1 MHCDKHVAKAVIIS
15 RIYNMSKIT
24 IDGKE
29 YDDTLL
35 SDEVKA
41 QLTSMQVVDKK
52 IVEAKQLLAILQTAR
67 NAYGNDLKE
76 LLAS

>member
-1 MHCDKHVAKAVIIS
+1 
-15 RIYNMSKIT
+15 MSKIT

-41 QLTSMQVVDKK
+41 QLTSIKVVDKK